1 MTKCWLGDKNFP
13 QRKLFPDEIFPDK
26 VYLTFMKV
34 LNKFASPSKRPPTS
48 FSAVPPTNRGIR
60 PQIFWIIVSIF
71 LPNLCKI
78 SRPYLVPVPNYWTR
92 TKRTHQKNWFFWW
105 NPYKIE
111 VMITSVIKM
120 LELANFGEH
129 ILVVWTH
136 LQYNLSTVI
145 KFCWWRHLDKNYDV
159 ITFFS

>member
-1 MTKCWLGDKNFP
+1 MTKTFPNENF
-13 QRKLFPDEIFPDK
+13 FPTKFSQIRYISPLWKFWINLPPRQKDPLPVFPL
-26 VYLTFMKV
+26 YLQQIEELDPK
-34 LNKFASPSKRPPTS
+34 
-48 FSAVPPTNRGIR
+48 
-60 PQIFWIIVSIF
+60 IFWIIVSIF